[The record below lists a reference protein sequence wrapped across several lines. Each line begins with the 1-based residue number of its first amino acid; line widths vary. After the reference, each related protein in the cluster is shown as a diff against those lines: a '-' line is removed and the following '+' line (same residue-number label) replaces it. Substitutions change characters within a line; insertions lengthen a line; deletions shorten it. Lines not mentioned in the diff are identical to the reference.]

1 MSMTDP
7 VADLFVRLL
16 NAGRRAHPTVG
27 IPASKLKASILSV
40 FQAEGFIQG
49 FEKTVT
55 DGHPILTVALRYH
68 PGREKNPVSEGIKRI
83 SKPGLR
89 IYSRKGE
96 IPRYY
101 GDLGITIVSTPK
113 GIMTHKQAWQE
124 RLGGEVI
131 CVIW

>member
-1 MSMTDP
+1 MNTDP
-7 VADLFVRLL
+7 ISDFLTRIR
-16 NAGRRAHPTVG
+16 NANLVGNTTVK
-27 IPASKLKASILSV
+27 IPYSNMKSNIANILKE
-40 FQAEGFIQG
+40 EGFISNYKIG
-49 FEKTVT
+49 TENNV
-55 DGHPILTVALRYH
+55 
-68 PGREKNPVSEGIKRI
+68 KNINLDLSYKPEGTPQINGLKRI

-89 IYSRKGE
+89 IYSRKVE

-101 GDLGITIVSTPK
+101 GDLRITIVSTSK

>member
-1 MSMTDP
+1 MNTAPISDFLT
-7 VADLFVRLL
+7 RIR
-16 NAGRRAHPTVG
+16 NANLVGNTTVK
-27 IPASKLKASILSV
+27 IPYSNMKSNIANILKE
-40 FQAEGFIQG
+40 EGFISNYQIG
-49 FEKTVT
+49 TENNIKNINL
-55 DGHPILTVALRYH
+55 DLTYK
-68 PGREKNPVSEGIKRI
+68 PEGTPQINGLKRI

-89 IYSRKGE
+89 IYSTKGG

-101 GDLGITIVSTPK
+101 GDLGITIVSTSK

>member
-1 MSMTDP
+1 MNTDP
-7 VADLFVRLL
+7 KSDFLTRIR
-16 NAGRRAHPTVG
+16 NANLVGNTTVK
-27 IPASKLKASILSV
+27 IPYSNMKSNIANILKE
-40 FQAEGFIQG
+40 EGFISNYKIG
-49 FEKTVT
+49 TENNV
-55 DGHPILTVALRYH
+55 
-68 PGREKNPVSEGIKRI
+68 KNINLDLSYKPEGTPQINGLKRI

-96 IPRYY
+96 IPRYF
-101 GDLGITIVSTPK
+101 GDLGITIVSTSK

>member
-1 MSMTDP
+1 MNTDP
-7 VADLFVRLL
+7 ISDFLTRIR
-16 NAGRRAHPTVG
+16 NANLVGNTTVK
-27 IPASKLKASILSV
+27 IPYSNMKSNIASILKE
-40 FQAEGFIQG
+40 EGFISNYQIG
-49 FEKTVT
+49 TENN
-55 DGHPILTVALRYH
+55 I
-68 PGREKNPVSEGIKRI
+68 KNINLDLSYKPEGTPQINGLKRI

-101 GDLGITIVSTPK
+101 GDLGITIVSTSK
-113 GIMTHKQAWQE
+113 GIMTHKKAWQE

>member
-1 MSMTDP
+1 MLNINL
-7 VADLFVRLL
+7 DLSYK
-16 NAGRRAHPTVG
+16 P
-27 IPASKLKASILSV
+27 
-40 FQAEGFIQG
+40 EGTPQING
-49 FEKTVT
+49 
-55 DGHPILTVALRYH
+55 L
-68 PGREKNPVSEGIKRI
+68 KRI

-101 GDLGITIVSTPK
+101 GDLGITIVSTSK